1 MEPITEFNLLS
12 IVAKKML
19 GMLGQGQMMEVVRMI
34 RWNLMEEAIF
44 LLPFDVC
51 SPPNHCLIMNII
63 TLNCQGALKPS
74 FQNHVRDLVQN
85 HDLVVMIIM
94 ETQIGGDQARGI
106 IDKLPFDGAI
116 HTETIGF
123 AGGLWLLWN
132 SERVQVTQLAI
143 SEQEIYVL
151 VKEPLSNFEFICFA
165 VYASPRFHER
175 CIL

>member
-63 TLNCQGALKPS
+63 TWNCQGALKPS

-123 AGGLWLLWN
+123 AGG
-132 SERVQVTQLAI
+132 SLAPLEFGKSSGDSTGHI
-143 SEQEIYVL
+143 RARNLCFGEGTP
-151 VKEPLSNFEFICFA
+151 VKF
-165 VYASPRFHER
+165 
-175 CIL
+175 